1 MSRQVFELEQVLQA
15 MIDEHTKLLAHVDR
29 HQAAMRT
36 LDHKTMDDL
45 VRLQE
50 SARLRI
56 ATLETKRRT
65 LIQMIARSHRMTQTN
80 LTVSDIANLYPP
92 SAPKLNKLRSD
103 LRALIEQLQSK
114 TQIAGRLASAVLGH
128 LNTVVRLLAGAVEK
142 AGVYTKAGVPQVS
155 TRIGVMEAVG

>member
-15 MIDEHTKLLAHVDR
+15 MIDEHTKLLGHVDR
-29 HQAAMRT
+29 HQAAMRA
-36 LDHKTMDDL
+36 LDHRSMEDL

-56 ATLETKRRT
+56 ATLETKRRA
-65 LIQMIARSHRMTQTN
+65 LIQTIARGHRMTQTN

-92 SAPKLNKLRSD
+92 SSAKLNKLRGE
-103 LRALIEQLQSK
+103 LRALIEQLQAK
-114 TQIAGRLASAVLGH
+114 THIAGRLATAVLGH

-142 AGVYTKAGVPQVS
+142 AGLYTKSGTPQVS